1 MGAIIGG
8 ILWIILCALTATLA
22 ERKGHKGIGYFLLA
36 LFLSPLIGLIIVA
49 CISNKTQKLCPY
61 CKKQLI
67 YMQLFVVSVEKNLP
81 KRILL
86 MLKKKNGFLKG
97 L

>member
-49 CISNKTQKLCPY
+49 CISNKTQ
-61 CKKQLI
+61 
-67 YMQLFVVSVEKNLP
+67 
-81 KRILL
+81 
-86 MLKKKNGFLKG
+86 
-97 L
+97 